1 MVMASENGDIESPVG
16 VIDTISVQ
24 VLYVCNLRA
33 CVCAH
38 KRTDDTHILA
48 GRKRHG
54 IAESR

>member
-24 VLYVCNLRA
+24 VLYVCNLPA

-38 KRTDDTHILA
+38 RRTDDAHILA
-48 GRKRHG
+48 GRKRRR